1 MAFSDVSFKIYINK
15 VLKQVHP
22 DQGLRGD
29 ALNTVNNILR
39 HLIEDLAG
47 VLAKVKTSSSGK
59 TLSSRDIQT
68 AIRIALPGELA
79 KHAVSEGTKAV
90 SKYVISKQGKGGPK
104 ESASKRAGLQF
115 SVARPMK
122 VLRMFYPA
130 KRCSSG
136 AKVYLAAVI
145 EYLSAELLE
154 LAGNAARDRKKI
166 RIDVRSLLL
175 AIKSDEELDQL
186 LSGYVTGGGV
196 VPAIHSSL
204 LPKKKEKKEKK
215 PKAEKAAKPKKAKA
229 KKPKSPK
236 KAKKASPKKKAAK
249 PKKGKKASPKK
260 GKAKKSAK

>member
-145 EYLSAELLE
+145 EYLSAEILE

-204 LPKKKEKKEKK
+204 LPKKKEKK
-215 PKAEKAAKPKKAKA
+215 PKAAKPKKAKA